1 MKVIHILDP
10 QRVIDLPAHHDG
22 VENWGLNATPAEI
35 LAAGFRPF
43 DGSAVAP
50 EGERITA
57 SHIEHDATHAWQ
69 LIDATANLAAEAAA
83 AAAAEIERK
92 ATPLI
97 FDQPIEV
104 PALVLL
110 TQTDMLKGVGLIAYE
125 DADGYHLTTYEQH
138 ASPNPDAAEVKA
150 RKDAAIA
157 ADKALRKA
165 AKDELDALK
174 AKAAKAEA
182 DLAAATT
189 ELVNVKTTADKA
201 AEDVAKLKPK

>member
-1 MKVIHILDP
+1 MKYNTITKQVAETVPGGIYEGIDYHGDP
-10 QRVIDLPAHHDG
+10 AAVPADVAARAG
-22 VENWGLNATPAEI
+22 WVDVTPEI
-35 LAAGFRPF
+35 Q
-43 DGSAVAP
+43 S
-50 EGERITA
+50 
-57 SHIEHDATHAWQ
+57 Q
-69 LIDATANLAAEAAA
+69 IDADKAAEAAA

-92 ATPLI
+92 ATPLA

-157 ADKALRKA
+157 ADKAARKA

-174 AKAAKAEA
+174 AKVAKAEA
-182 DLAAATT
+182 DIV
-189 ELVNVKTTADKA
+189 ELK
-201 AEDVAKLKPK
+201 KPK